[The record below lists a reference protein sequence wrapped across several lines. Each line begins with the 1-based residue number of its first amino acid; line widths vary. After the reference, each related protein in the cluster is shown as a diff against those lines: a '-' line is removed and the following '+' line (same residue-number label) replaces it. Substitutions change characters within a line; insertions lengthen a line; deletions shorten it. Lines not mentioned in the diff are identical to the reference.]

1 MKKWMQH
8 IALLLLAWVALF
20 PEFIANDDPI
30 LLRSEKVWICPA
42 CKEWLSDYEYQT
54 QPDDEAVWKPIIPF
68 DERTLEPGGFTL
80 RPPLSKGVKSIHI
93 LGTDSQSR
101 DVLSGLIYGLRY
113 AVLIAIL
120 SILFAAF
127 VGVVT
132 GLLAAYFGNTHLRL
146 HPLQL
151 LILLIFL
158 PTIGYI
164 SVYFSAW
171 LGLLLGLCTLMA
183 LKFTS
188 GQQKGTMKMAIP
200 LDQWI
205 TKLTDTWDSLPA
217 LFVLLACIALGAR
230 WDILSLS
237 LLIAA
242 FKWPGFYRIS
252 RAELQKYRNSEW
264 IQTLKS
270 LDVPDKQIIMKELA
284 PLLIT
289 PLSVHAAFSMASAVS
304 IEATLSFLGLG
315 LSAEV
320 VSWGSLL
327 MEARQHFDAWWLVLF
342 PGICLAVFL
351 LGLNTLAKRF
361 QNRQFNRATP

>member
-1 MKKWMQH
+1 MKKWIQN
-8 IALLLLAWVALF
+8 IALILLLWVALF

-30 LLRSEKVWICPA
+30 LLRHEGKWTCAA
-42 CKEWLSDYEYQT
+42 CKEWLSNYEYQSH
-54 QPDDEAVWKPIIPF
+54 PNEEALWNPIIPF

-80 RPPLSKGVKSIHI
+80 RPPLSKGIEYIHI

-113 AVLIAIL
+113 ALFIAIL
-120 SILFAAF
+120 SILFAAC
-127 VGVVT
+127 VGVFT
-132 GLLAAYFGNTHLRL
+132 GLLAAYFGNAHLRI
-146 HPLQL
+146 HPLQI
-151 LILLIFL
+151 LILLIFIPL
-158 PTIGYI
+158 SGYALLYL
-164 SVYFSAW
+164 SGW
-171 LGLLLGLCTLMA
+171 LGLFLGLCTLVA
-183 LKFTS
+183 LKFAS
-188 GQQKGTMKMAIP
+188 GKQKGPMKWAIP
-200 LDQWI
+200 LDQWM
-205 TKLTDTWDSLPA
+205 TKITDTWDSLPA
-217 LFVLLACIALGAR
+217 LFVLLACVALGAR

-252 RAELQKYRNSEW
+252 RAELQKYRHSEW
-264 IQTLKS
+264 IRTLRS
-270 LDVPDKQIIMKELA
+270 LEVPDKQIILKELT

-327 MEARQHFDAWWLVLF
+327 MEARQHFEAWWLVLF
-342 PGICLAVFL
+342 PGICLAAFL
-351 LGLNTLAKRF
+351 MGLNTLAKRF
-361 QNRQFNRATP
+361 QNLQFKGATS